1 MKTFTFELLSGQDIE
16 FVIGQN
22 ARENTQIV
30 QESSP
35 QDIWVHAGDGVSSC
49 HVIGQI
55 PDDESIEITKR
66 DRLMIAKKGAVLCK
80 ENTNKL
86 KSQHHVPF
94 IYTTIENVSTTKI
107 MGEVRIKG
115 PTKTVYI

>member
-22 ARENTQIV
+22 ARENTQII

-49 HVIGQI
+49 HVIAQL
-55 PDDESIEITKR
+55 PDDDSIEITKR

-86 KSQHHVPF
+86 KMLILLKSWAKLESKVPPKPF
-94 IYTTIENVSTTKI
+94 IFNFNT
-107 MGEVRIKG
+107 
-115 PTKTVYI
+115 